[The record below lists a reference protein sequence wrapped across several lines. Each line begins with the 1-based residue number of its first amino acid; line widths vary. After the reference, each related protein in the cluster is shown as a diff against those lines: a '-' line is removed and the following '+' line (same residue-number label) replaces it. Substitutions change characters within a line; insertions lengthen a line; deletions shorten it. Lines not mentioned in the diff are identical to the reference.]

1 MSDEEKEHCGEVL
14 RDAYAID
21 VVEGQIVATAEM
33 SARKAAE
40 KWWNENVPEPVFSDT
55 EAREVE
61 INKTSI
67 EDSLAHRYGQAKLDA
82 ITSLVDGFENAAYLG
97 TLPDFVR
104 QEGVNNHYFAFSINY
119 KAMCFVEPCKMPTK
133 TFVCT

>member
-1 MSDEEKEHCGEVL
+1 MSDEEKEHRGEML

-21 VVEGQIVATAEM
+21 VVEEQIVATAEM

-55 EAREVE
+55 EAGEVE